1 MADFLEVNNLG
12 KEYEGRR
19 ALHGVSFGLQKGDF
33 LSLFGP
39 NGAGKSTLLRVIST
53 LASASSGRVEIRG
66 FDLTEEPEVFKMQLG
81 VISHQSLL
89 YGHMTARENLVFYGS
104 LYKVKDPEQRADEL
118 LRIVE
123 LYPRRHSRVSRF
135 SRGMCQRLSIARA
148 LVNDPS
154 LLLLDE
160 PFSGLDQY
168 ASAILTQQLCILKNR
183 ERTVIMV
190 THSLDRGLAA
200 ATKVG
205 ILAGGRLVYLEERD
219 TIDPAAF
226 EGLYMEHVHGAC
238 AA

>member
-1 MADFLEVNNLG
+1 MADFLTIKNLN
-12 KEYEGRR
+12 KDYDGRK
-19 ALHGVSFGLQKGDF
+19 ALCNLSFTLQKGDF

-39 NGAGKSTLLRVIST
+39 NGAGKSTLLRIIATLISP
-53 LASASSGRVEIRG
+53 SSGRVEIKG
-66 FDLTEEPEVFKMQLG
+66 FDLQEEPELFKVQLG

-89 YGHMTARENLVFYGS
+89 YEHMTARENLIFYGA
-104 LYKVKDPEQRADEL
+104 LYKVEDPEERADEL
-118 LRIVE
+118 LRIVD
-123 LYPRRHSRVSRF
+123 LYPRRHSRVGQF
-135 SRGMCQRLSIARA
+135 SRGMRQRLSIARA

-168 ASAILTQQLCILKNR
+168 ASTILAEQLRNLKNR

-190 THSLDRGLAA
+190 THNLDRGLAA

-205 ILAGGRLVYLEERD
+205 ILAGGRLAYLEEGD
-219 TIDPAAF
+219 NIDQMAF
-226 EGLYMEHVHGAC
+226 EDIYLQYIHGAR